1 MPNMSRRTRGWRKR
15 RRLPPNRLLQRDAA
29 AAEKALI
36 PPSFDGIS
44 SFKLFKGGFAGRGV
58 LAQKIKLSTIADAL
72 KVSTATV
79 SLALR
84 DSPLVADKT
93 RERIKEHARAI
104 GYIYNRR
111 AASLR
116 TSRSGIVGVVVH
128 DIMNPVYAE
137 ILRSI
142 ESELDRGRQTFLLCN
157 HYDDLEKQRTFIDT
171 LLQLG
176 ADGVIMSAAIGT
188 PKEDIALAEGNGL
201 PAVLIA
207 RSVTG
212 ADVPVFRGDDAY
224 GIGLAT
230 NHLIS
235 LGHSRIAMIG
245 GTDSTSTGRDRYRGY
260 VMAMQKAGMEI
271 RPEWRLPGPRTKQAG
286 FEAAQEFLALK
297 DKPTAAVC
305 WNDLVAIGLMNGIA
319 RAGMVTG
326 VDISVTGYDD
336 LEEAAIATPALTTVW
351 NGQREVG
358 RRAARALLDR
368 LSGIEVHGGQ
378 ELIRPELHVRQST
391 GRPRE
396 R

>member
-1 MPNMSRRTRGWRKR
+1 M
-15 RRLPPNRLLQRDAA
+15 
-29 AAEKALI
+29 
-36 PPSFDGIS
+36 
-44 SFKLFKGGFAGRGV
+44 
-58 LAQKIKLSTIADAL
+58 AD
-72 KVSTATV
+72 S
-79 SLALR
+79 
-84 DSPLVADKT
+84 T

-128 DIMNPVYAE
+128 DIMNPFYAE

-142 ESELDRGRQTFLLCN
+142 ETELDRSRQTFLLCN
-157 HYDDLEKQRTFIDT
+157 HYDKIEKQRTFLDT

-176 ADGVIMSAAIGT
+176 ADGVIMSPAIGT
-188 PKEDIALAEGNGL
+188 PPEDIRLAEDNGM
-201 PAVLIA
+201 PVVLIA
-207 RSVTG
+207 RSVAG
-212 ADVPVFRGDDAY
+212 AEVPAFRGDDAY
-224 GIGLAT
+224 GTALAT

-235 LGHSRIAMIG
+235 LGHRRIAMVG
-245 GTDSTSTGRDRYRGY
+245 GTDQTSTGRDRYLGY
-260 VMAMQKAGMEI
+260 LSAMQKAGLDVPPSM
-271 RPEWRLPGPRTKQAG
+271 RLAGPRTKQGG
-286 FEAAQEFLALK
+286 FEISGEFLALRE
-297 DKPTAAVC
+297 KPTAAVC

-319 RAGMVTG
+319 RAGLVPG

-358 RRAARALLDR
+358 RRAARVLLDR
-368 LSGIEVHGGQ
+368 LNGATVKTSL

-391 GRPRE
+391 ANPRN

>member
-1 MPNMSRRTRGWRKR
+1 M
-15 RRLPPNRLLQRDAA
+15 
-29 AAEKALI
+29 
-36 PPSFDGIS
+36 
-44 SFKLFKGGFAGRGV
+44 
-58 LAQKIKLSTIADAL
+58 
-72 KVSTATV
+72 

-84 DSPLVADKT
+84 DSPLVADAT
-93 RERIKEHARAI
+93 RERIKDHARAI

-128 DIMNPVYAE
+128 DIMNPFFAE

-142 ESELDRGRQTFLLCN
+142 ETELDRSRQTFLLSN
-157 HYDDLEKQRTFIDT
+157 HYDQLEKQRTFIDT

-176 ADGVIMSAAIGT
+176 ADGVIMSPAIGT
-188 PKEDIALAEGNGL
+188 PSEDIAMVEGNGL

-207 RSVTG
+207 RSVEG

-235 LGHSRIAMIG
+235 LGHTRIAMIG
-245 GTDSTSTGRDRYRGY
+245 GTDQTSTGRDRYRGY
-260 VMAMQKAGMEI
+260 VNAMESAGLEV
-271 RPEWRLPGPRTKQAG
+271 REGWRIPGPRTKQAG
-286 FEAAQEFLALK
+286 FEATQRFLAIEE
-297 DKPTAAVC
+297 KPTAAVC
-305 WNDLVAIGLMNGIA
+305 WNDLVAIGLMNGIL
-319 RAGMVTG
+319 RAGLTPG

-358 RRAARALLDR
+358 RRAARTLLDR
-368 LSGIEVHGGQ
+368 LNGVEVHGGQ
-378 ELIRPELHVRQST
+378 ELIRPELHVRSST
-391 GRPRE
+391 GAPRE

>member
-1 MPNMSRRTRGWRKR
+1 M
-15 RRLPPNRLLQRDAA
+15 
-29 AAEKALI
+29 
-36 PPSFDGIS
+36 
-44 SFKLFKGGFAGRGV
+44 
-58 LAQKIKLSTIADAL
+58 
-72 KVSTATV
+72 

-84 DSPLVADKT
+84 DSPLVADAT
-93 RERIKEHARAI
+93 RERIKDHARAI

-128 DIMNPVYAE
+128 DIMNPFFAE

-142 ESELDRGRQTFLLCN
+142 ETELDRSRQTFLLSN
-157 HYDDLEKQRTFIDT
+157 HYDQLEKQRTFIDT

-176 ADGVIMSAAIGT
+176 ADGVIMSPAIGT
-188 PKEDIALAEGNGL
+188 PAEDIAMAESNGL

-207 RSVTG
+207 RSVEG

-235 LGHSRIAMIG
+235 LGHTRIAMIG
-245 GTDSTSTGRDRYRGY
+245 GTDQTSTGRDRYRGY
-260 VMAMQKAGMEI
+260 VMAMEAAGLAVQEG
-271 RPEWRLPGPRTKQAG
+271 WRIPGPRTKHAG
-286 FEAAQEFLALK
+286 FEATQDFLALK

-305 WNDLVAIGLMNGIA
+305 WNDLVAIGLMNGIL
-319 RAGMVTG
+319 RAGLTPG

-358 RRAARALLDR
+358 RRAARTLLDR
-368 LSGIEVHGGQ
+368 LNGVEVHGGQ

-391 GRPRE
+391 GAPKE